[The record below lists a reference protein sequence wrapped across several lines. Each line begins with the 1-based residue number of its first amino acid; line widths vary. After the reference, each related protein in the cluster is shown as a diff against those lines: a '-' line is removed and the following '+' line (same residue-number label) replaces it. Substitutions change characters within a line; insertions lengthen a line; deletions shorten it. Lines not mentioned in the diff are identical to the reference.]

1 MAVKDAFFDRLAVIK
16 RMDAARL
23 KSLSKCGAF
32 VQRSGQSKLRR
43 RKRASRPGESPS
55 VHTEKGSEGPASGL
69 KWILFFYDQSSDS
82 MVVGPVKLNQVEESW
97 IDVKNTTVPAI
108 LEHGDRVTVHEWRF
122 VNLAAKDASWD
133 QNASSQ
139 KFGMQWRRRDKRW
152 KNASRKRRGRTLS
165 NLGTQTRTRLVSIKA
180 RPFMG
185 PALKANIPKFPET
198 FRNSIIGP

>member
-1 MAVKDAFFDRLAVIK
+1 MQITMAVKDAFFDRAAVIK
-16 RMDAARL
+16 RMDAARVKAL
-23 KSLSKCGAF
+23 AKCGAF
-32 VQRSGQSKLRR
+32 VRRTARTLVRR
-43 RKRASRPGESPS
+43 RKRTSRPREPPS
-55 VHTEKGSEGPASGL
+55 THSEEPNL
-69 KWILFFYDQSSDS
+69 RTVLFFYDHSSDS

-122 VNLAAKDASWD
+122 VNLAAKDDSWD

-139 KFGMQWRRRDKRW
+139 KFGLQWRRRDKRW
-152 KNASRKRRGRTLS
+152 KNASRKRRGRMLS

-198 FRNSIIGP
+198 FRNSVIGP